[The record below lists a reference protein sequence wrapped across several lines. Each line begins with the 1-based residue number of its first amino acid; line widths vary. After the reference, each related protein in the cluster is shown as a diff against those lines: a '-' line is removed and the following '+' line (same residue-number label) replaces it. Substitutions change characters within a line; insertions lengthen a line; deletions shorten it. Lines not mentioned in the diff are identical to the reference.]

1 MNPFYASALVGIAG
15 GLSFLGQPLSR
26 AGTTTALLGRME
38 ARAAQLRDYTVVCES
53 DANGKVTRYKLYFKQ
68 PNLVRIDT
76 DRGQVTVQPNGEIRG
91 RLGHGL
97 FGRISRRLSRDDPRL
112 RDGDG
117 SPFWD
122 ATYAATL
129 SRIQSHI
136 RAGADST
143 ASKTQDGLELR
154 VSAGQTVWRYA
165 IDPETL
171 FFREIHRVQG
181 GRQVENT
188 RYSELRCDVG
198 LESKLFEF

>member
-1 MNPFYASALVGIAG
+1 MSQFYWRTLLGIIG
-15 GLSFLGQPLSR
+15 GLSAVAQPLPNSEN
-26 AGTTTALLGRME
+26 AAALLGRME
-38 ARAAQLRDYTVVCES
+38 ARAAHVQDYTVTCE
-53 DANGKVTRYKLYFKQ
+53 AEINGRTARYKLYFKQ